1 MDQVARWS
9 AAERRELFTQAAAR
23 LGIGSA
29 LVMEKDFWV
38 CWTLKHVVALRGQ
51 PRLIFKGGTSLSKVF
66 GLIRRFSA
74 SVDTSKPAIHRQRK
88 TGHRAGAQGEGDVA
102 RPLLGTQGG

>member
-38 CWTLKHVVALRGQ
+38 CWTLKHVVAL
-51 PRLIFKGGTSLSKVF
+51 KTSTSLSTATTW
-66 GLIRRFSA
+66 GS
-74 SVDTSKPAIHRQRK
+74 P
-88 TGHRAGAQGEGDVA
+88 GRATL
-102 RPLLGTQGG
+102 PLPG